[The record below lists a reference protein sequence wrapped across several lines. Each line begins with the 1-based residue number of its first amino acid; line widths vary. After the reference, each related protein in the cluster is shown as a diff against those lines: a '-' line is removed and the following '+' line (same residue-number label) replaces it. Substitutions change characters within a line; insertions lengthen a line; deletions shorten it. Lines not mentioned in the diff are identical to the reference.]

1 MKKIILIFGP
11 PCSGKGTQS
20 KIIASKYNLKHLSTG
35 DILRDEQAKGTK
47 IGNIAKELIDKGQF
61 VPDMMVIE
69 MIKQA
74 IIDNDGYD
82 GFIFDG
88 FPRTSEQA
96 KFIDQ
101 FLFIRQTPISH
112 VILLEA
118 PTYVLCERMKERAI
132 AEGRADDTPETIPAR
147 LNKYA
152 NDTQAA
158 VQYFTN
164 KNNLLKVDATKTK
177 ELVTEEIF
185 TFLDES
191 SDSQR

>member
-47 IGNIAKELIDKGQF
+47 IGTIAKELIDKGQF

-164 KNNLLKVDATKTK
+164 KNNLLKIDATQTK
-177 ELVTEEIF
+177 EAVTEEIF
-185 TFLDES
+185 TFLDAS